1 MLVNAQKLQSQWGC
15 REIVGMEQP
24 SDDTPSVSPCGL
36 PAPSE
41 REPGTPSSS
50 RVPFI
55 VSPGNHDVAG
65 DFHRP
70 YATQKILDF
79 TIHRAARKPEGGGR
93 FSSPLRNSDDF
104 GFYHSTQHPE
114 ILRFIAYC
122 AVRRADRAQM
132 WAAASLGMCWRW
144 DWRMWASWAG
154 LSSRARAFSSS
165 PRRRTAGTAME
176 VST

>member
-1 MLVNAQKLQSQWGC
+1 MNVPAQKLQSQWGC
-15 REIVGMEQP
+15 RENCRHGATIERHSLSQP
-24 SDDTPSVSPCGL
+24 LRAASSL
-36 PAPSE
+36 
-41 REPGTPSSS
+41 REGAGRGAYHSTGYSLN
-50 RVPFI
+50 R
-55 VSPGNHDVAG
+55 GVAG

-70 YATQKILDF
+70 YETLMILDF
-79 TIHRAARKPEGGGR
+79 TIQ
-93 FSSPLRNSDDF
+93 RN
-104 GFYHSTQHPE
+104 TRE

-122 AVRRADRAQM
+122 SVRRADRAQM

-144 DWRMWASWAG
+144 DWRIWASWAG

>member
-104 GFYHSTQHPE
+104 GFYHSSKDTPS
-114 ILRFIAYC
+114 
-122 AVRRADRAQM
+122 
-132 WAAASLGMCWRW
+132 ASH
-144 DWRMWASWAG
+144 S
-154 LSSRARAFSSS
+154 LSSSLREGAGMRSVPFNVPLRNRNVAGDFHRPYESSEVFTFRHS
-165 PRRRTAGTAME
+165 PNPETQFFPKRKE
-176 VST
+176 KFL